1 VELGLN
7 WVCWY
12 GASVTSAAIGLPS
25 RQDLAARFSGA
36 DWSLL
41 AEAGRDRQFHP
52 YPARYV
58 PALPRQVFELLD
70 ARQGFVLD
78 PFCGSGTTLMEAR
91 RRGLASIGV
100 DINPVACLIS
110 RVRTSSWVEGDDRAA
125 ARHRS
130 ALTAAAMSAT
140 EVGGE
145 FGDIPRLDHWF
156 PSYAQVA
163 LSGAVRYVRSLPLE
177 DPWRDR
183 VAASVSAATVKVSRQ
198 DSDTRY
204 AAIEKAGDQVSVA
217 KALGDALAKTAA
229 WLQTHAIPANSPAT
243 VEVKVGDARR
253 LSGVP
258 DESVSV
264 TCFSPPYPN
273 AYEYW
278 LYHKYRMYWLGF
290 DAVAVREAEI
300 GARPHYSKK
309 NGLTEVDFARQMGE
323 VFDEL
328 ARVSRPGAKTVVVVG
343 DSVIGGRQIDNGTLL
358 SDVATSS
365 GFTVDYQG
373 ARDIAMTRSSFNRA
387 HSRGRRT
394 EHVLVF
400 SRRPA

>member
-1 VELGLN
+1 MTTA
-7 WVCWY
+7 
-12 GASVTSAAIGLPS
+12 ASMDQPRV
-25 RQDLAARFSGA
+25 QDLAARFASA
-36 DWSLL
+36 DWSFL
-41 AEAGRDRQFHP
+41 ADTARDRAFHP

-58 PALPRQVFELLD
+58 PALPRQVLELLEP
-70 ARQGFVLD
+70 GEGLVLD
-78 PFCGSGTTLMEAR
+78 PFCGSGTTLVEAR
-91 RRGLASIGV
+91 RRGLPSVGV

-110 RVRTSSWVEGDDRAA
+110 RVRTSTWAEGDGVAA
-125 ARHRS
+125 LRHRS
-130 ALTAAAMSAT
+130 ALVAAALAAT
-140 EVGGE
+140 EVGDE

-156 PSYAQVA
+156 PDYAQVA
-163 LSGAVRYVRSLPLE
+163 LSGAVRYVRSLPVE

-204 AAIEKAGDQVSVA
+204 AAIDKVGDQASVA
-217 KALGDALAKTAA
+217 SALGSALARTAT
-229 WLQTHAIPANSPAT
+229 WLHTNAVTAPSSAT
-243 VEVKVGDARR
+243 VQVSTGDARR
-253 LSGVP
+253 LSAVA

-264 TCFSPPYPN
+264 ACFSPPYPN

-309 NGLTEVDFARQMGE
+309 NGLTELDFAQQMGE

-328 ARVSRPGAKTVVVVG
+328 ARVQRPNAKMVVIVG
-343 DSVIGGRQIDNGTLL
+343 DSTIGGRQIDNGALL
-358 SDVATSS
+358 SDVAASS